1 MRIATKQRIQKNCG
15 LGQLDFNYNLGGIM
29 RVKEVLQR
37 RDKLRGYL
45 HSLAIAKNFCDRN
58 IANPIMIDDLDSIYK
73 EIEKEFKLID
83 ESLKPF
89 EDMDM

>member
-1 MRIATKQRIQKNCG
+1 
-15 LGQLDFNYNLGGIM
+15 M

-45 HSLAIAKNFCDRN
+45 HSLAIAKNFCAKN
-58 IANPIMIDDLDSIYK
+58 IANPVMIDDLDGIYS